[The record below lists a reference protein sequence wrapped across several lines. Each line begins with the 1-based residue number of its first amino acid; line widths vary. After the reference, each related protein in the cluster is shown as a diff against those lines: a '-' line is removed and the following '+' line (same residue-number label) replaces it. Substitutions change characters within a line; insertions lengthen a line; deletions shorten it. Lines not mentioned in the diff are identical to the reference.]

1 MHTLPNIYYYFYW
14 FNSELCNIIILYK
27 TKSNITLYLFSY
39 QSSFHTHTEKW
50 FIIEDCNCRFS
61 IICKYYQER
70 QVRRQAQYKRKRSE
84 SEEEEE
90 DGDDNDPN
98 EVWYFY
104 LSLSVA

>member
-1 MHTLPNIYYYFYW
+1 MRIRIHIPDY
-14 FNSELCNIIILYK
+14 
-27 TKSNITLYLFSY
+27 
-39 QSSFHTHTEKW
+39 
-50 FIIEDCNCRFS
+50 NCRFF

-98 EVWYFY
+98 EVCAFY
-104 LSLSVA
+104 LSLSMANLKSTIRQIFPKSLDPESESAI